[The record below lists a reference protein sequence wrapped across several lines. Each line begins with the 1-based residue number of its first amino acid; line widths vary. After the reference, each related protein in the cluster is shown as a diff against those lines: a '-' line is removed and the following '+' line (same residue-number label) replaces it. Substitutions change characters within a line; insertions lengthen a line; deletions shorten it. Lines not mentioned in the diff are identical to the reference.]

1 MAAWSTTSSSRR
13 PRSRGRAAA
22 TPRCRW
28 RAERCTR
35 TSRFPS
41 WPCSGRRWPSR
52 RSSRCARRVERL
64 RGDPNV
70 DGILTLRG
78 DQAAVTRGSGS
89 GRTAEPRASVWEVDF
104 AQAAAFGGAADGGS
118 GLSGPAPGAGEAVIN
133 ADLAKALGARDGDV
147 LTFYLYGRPTAV
159 RVARVVPTKGVAG
172 AGNGSVSRDAFFTPG
187 TLLRAVEAARATAPA
202 AAPKG
207 AGAPAGAGPGAPAAE
222 PHTFSFVSNTGGVE
236 SGDKRSDAVAAKLKT
251 VLGPL
256 ASQGTSVEKPKQD
269 VLKAA
274 VQAGNGLGSL
284 FLFIGSFVI
293 LAEERKSELGMLRA
307 VGMKRGRLVRSFII
321 EGTVYAL
328 VASLLGI
335 LIGLGVG

>member
-52 RSSRCARRVERL
+52 RSSRCACRSCASARC
-64 RGDPNV
+64 
-70 DGILTLRG
+70 
-78 DQAAVTRGSGS
+78 GS

-172 AGNGSVSRDAFFTPG
+172 
-187 TLLRAVEAARATAPA
+187 
-202 AAPKG
+202 
-207 AGAPAGAGPGAPAAE
+207 PGAPAAE

-256 ASQGTSVEKPKQD
+256 ASQGTSV
-269 VLKAA
+269 
-274 VQAGNGLGSL
+274 
-284 FLFIGSFVI
+284 
-293 LAEERKSELGMLRA
+293 
-307 VGMKRGRLVRSFII
+307 
-321 EGTVYAL
+321 
-328 VASLLGI
+328 
-335 LIGLGVG
+335 